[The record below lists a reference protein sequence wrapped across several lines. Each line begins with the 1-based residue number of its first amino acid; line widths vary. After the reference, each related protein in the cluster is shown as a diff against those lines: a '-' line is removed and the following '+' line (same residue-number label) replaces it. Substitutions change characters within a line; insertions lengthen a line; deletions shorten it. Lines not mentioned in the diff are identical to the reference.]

1 MFQNNNGAVV
11 KHLATASMKH
21 NKLKNIIS
29 GTVIALS
36 ACLLVA
42 SSVVAY
48 NASDELSSRYSY
60 HGVYRAV
67 SKQVIAE
74 LKSDPNIENVGVVK
88 SIGTV
93 KNGATSMKLTY
104 SDLEA
109 AQFYG
114 FSVQEGTLPQNT
126 NEIALEKEYL
136 NALGIQKNLGDTI
149 TLDFYNTETKQTKAI
164 SFQISGF
171 VEMPQTGQSKHTFFT
186 GITSKQFADATSNS
200 AADVMIRI
208 ADPQRY
214 TNEELKNKIYD
225 VAGTYG
231 IDKENTIINSS
242 YIDGMHTSN
251 QSMISIVVIAAIIL
265 SACFLVIYSV
275 FYISVGAKVREYGQL
290 KTLGTTQRQ
299 IKKIISR
306 EGMILSAAF
315 IPIGIIVGL
324 IAAYLIFPKHWSWS
338 VDLILTCIMGMV
350 TLVTVHLALRK
361 PMRIAATVSPIEATV
376 FNPYSGVGRES
387 SHHSHHLTPATL
399 GAMNLRRNSKK
410 TVLTLLSLSLAGVL
424 FVAVFTLTNSI
435 HVDEYVRMLFPYGG
449 AYKIAFN
456 PNMLSAN
463 EKINTLQADNP
474 LNETLIQKIL
484 SINGIDSVEEHKEIP
499 IQIAKESENE
509 EDSVIV
515 NVTSKE
521 AEKYKHFLLD
531 GSIDYQ
537 AMTDSSSLLVNKRS
551 WLTEA
556 GFNFHAG
563 DTIQFTIFDGN
574 TSYQKSLTVAG
585 VIDNDDL
592 GAAFLM
598 TNESMDRFVT
608 MNCNSSLE
616 VLSGQGYSEATDN
629 QLQKLIEPYS
639 ALYLDSFQENLERY
653 QAVFNTLII
662 AIRAFIVLISCFGL
676 INLINTMLTSLLSR
690 KKEFGLLRATG
701 MTNHQLLQMMI
712 SENFTLIIGTLLL
725 AAPLGYGLGYL
736 ACKVA
741 GGIGGTSYITY
752 QFSPLPVLLIFAAMA
767 LVQFVTVRIAGR
779 NLHDKSVT
787 AYLQDNC

>member
-11 KHLATASMKH
+11 RHLAAASMKH
-21 NKLKNIIS
+21 SKLRNRIS
-29 GTVIALS
+29 GIVIALS

-42 SSVVAY
+42 SGVVAY
-48 NASDELSSRYSY
+48 NASDELSSQCSY
-60 HGVYRAV
+60 HGVYRTV
-67 SKQVIAE
+67 IEQVIAG
-74 LKSDPNIENVGVVK
+74 LKSNPDIESVGVVK
-88 SIGTV
+88 NIGTV

-109 AQFYG
+109 AKFYG
-114 FSVQEGTLPQNT
+114 FSVSDGVLPQNT
-126 NEIALEKEYL
+126 NEIALEKDYL
-136 NALGIQKNLGDTI
+136 SALGIQKKLGDII
-149 TLDFYNTETKQTKAI
+149 TLDFYNTETKQTKAV

-171 VEMPQTGQSKHTFFT
+171 VEMPQTGQSKRTFFT
-186 GITSKQFADATSNS
+186 GIVSKQFADAASDSN
-200 AADVMIRI
+200 ADVMIGI
-208 ADPQRY
+208 SDSKRY
-214 TNEELKNKIYD
+214 SNNELKNKIYD
-225 VAGTYG
+225 IANTYEIG
-231 IDKENTIINSS
+231 KEDVIINNS
-242 YIDGMHTSN
+242 YIDGTHTSN
-251 QSMISIVVIAAIIL
+251 QSMLSIIVISAVIL

-275 FYISVGAKVREYGQL
+275 FYISVGTKVQEYGQL
-290 KTLGTTQRQ
+290 RTLGTTQKQ

-306 EGMILSAAF
+306 EGMLLSATF
-315 IPIGIIVGL
+315 IPVGIIIGL
-324 IAAYLIFPKHWSWS
+324 ISAYLIFPKNWMWST
-338 VDLILTCIMGMV
+338 DILLACIMGMI
-350 TLVTVHLALRK
+350 TFVTVHLALRK
-361 PMRIAATVSPIEATV
+361 PMRIAAAVSPIEAAA
-376 FNPYSGVGRES
+376 FNPYSGKSRKSEQ
-387 SHHSHHLTPATL
+387 HSHHLTPVTL
-399 GAMNLRRNSKK
+399 GAMNLRRNPKR
-410 TVLTLLSLSLAGVL
+410 TALILFFLSLAGVL

-435 HVDEYVRMLFPYGG
+435 RVDEYVKMLFPYGG
-449 AYKIAFN
+449 EYKIAFN
-456 PNMLSAN
+456 PNLLSTS

-474 LNETLIQKIL
+474 LDETLTQKIL
-484 SINGIDSVEEHKEIP
+484 SIDGINGVEEHKEVP
-499 IQIAKESENE
+499 IQIAKGSENE

-515 NVTSKE
+515 NITSKE

-537 AMTDSSSLLVNKRS
+537 AMTNSNSLLVNKRS

-563 DTIQFTIFDGN
+563 DTIQLTIFDGN

-585 VIDNDDL
+585 VIDDADL

-598 TNESMDRFVT
+598 TNESMDRLVT

-639 ALYLDSFQENLERY
+639 SLYLDSFHANLERY
-653 QAVFNTLII
+653 QAVFNTLIM

-712 SENFTLIIGTLLL
+712 SENLALIIGTLLL

-767 LVQFVTVRIAGR
+767 LVQLIISSITVR
-779 NLHDKSVT
+779 NLKKQSLVERIE
-787 AYLQDNC
+787 QS